1 MTSSSMPSFPLRSS
15 RISFSSCI
23 VQSLI
28 LMTTGKSP
36 ANLSKDEAVSS
47 MFSLMLLISPSINLS
62 FLRE

>member
-1 MTSSSMPSFPLRSS
+1 
-15 RISFSSCI
+15 
-23 VQSLI
+23 
-28 LMTTGKSP
+28 MTTGKSP